1 MNLLCKHLDKLEAGT
16 SKRSIAVLRGMLNRK
31 YKFAGFTRTYVRD
44 HLDKYP
50 DLAPYVELETK

>member
-1 MNLLCKHLDKLEAGT
+1 MNLLCKHLDKLETGS
-16 SKRSIAVLRGMLNRK
+16 SKRTILVLRGMLDRK

-50 DLAPYVELETK
+50 ALAPYVELNTK